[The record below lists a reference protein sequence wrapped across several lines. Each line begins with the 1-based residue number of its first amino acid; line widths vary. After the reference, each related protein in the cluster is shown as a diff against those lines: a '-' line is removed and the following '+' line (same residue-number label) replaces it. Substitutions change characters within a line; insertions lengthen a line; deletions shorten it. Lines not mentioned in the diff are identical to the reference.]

1 MTGAAAGLAPPVQ
14 DRARRSYHRMIEAT
28 VELLA
33 DRPFDDITV
42 DEIVARAGY
51 TKGAFY
57 HRFDDKA
64 SLLRHLLARLTE
76 GAAESWA
83 EFLDPAAW
91 ADASLEAILDAF
103 VDRLVA
109 IYSRSTNLMRAFT
122 REARWGEDPEVRA
135 TAAALNGAVVDGLA
149 ALVHERLD
157 ELAPELRDDPDG
169 AIRFWATTLIA
180 ALRTLYLWPDP
191 GIEPDRDPAVV
202 TARLRLLA
210 TPLLRRRTANG

>member
-1 MTGAAAGLAPPVQ
+1 MAGAGLDPPVQ

-33 DRPFDDITV
+33 DRSFDDITV

-83 EFLDPAAW
+83 EFLDPAVW
-91 ADASLEAILDAF
+91 AGSSLEAILDAF

-135 TAAALNGAVVDGLA
+135 TAASLNGAVVDGLA
-149 ALVHERLD
+149 ALLRERLD
-157 ELAPELRDDPDG
+157 ELAPEFRDDPDG
-169 AIRFWATTLIA
+169 AVRFWATTLIA
-180 ALRTLYLWPDP
+180 ALRTTYLWPDP

-202 TARLRLLA
+202 KVRLRLLVV
-210 TPLLRRRTANG
+210 PLLASR